1 LENFLSKERMDASSV
16 SSVYEMKQELGK
28 GAFSVVYL
36 AVNKNTGEKVAIKI
50 IDKHETKQ
58 EDQKRL
64 KTEVEILKRVKH
76 PNIICM
82 KDLFDTPDKLYLVI
96 ELVTGGELFD
106 KIVEKGP
113 DRAVCP
119 ARFVV
124 DLPYHGLW
132 STPVVLARA
141 CLQDGTHTAVARARH
156 RCVAHSVG
164 SDRFRGD
171 ALGNSAHGGRPSLK
185 SRARAHGAASYGA
198 YALFREHLG
207 TLGIVSKPVRRS
219 L

>member
-1 LENFLSKERMDASSV
+1 MHRRNLIRFIYINIPICKSWSMRAPTSGNVFDAARNAQHEGIRSV
-16 SSVYEMKQELGK
+16 
-28 GAFSVVYL
+28 
-36 AVNKNTGEKVAIKI
+36 AVR
-50 IDKHETKQ
+50 D
-58 EDQKRL
+58 
-64 KTEVEILKRVKH
+64 
-76 PNIICM
+76 
-82 KDLFDTPDKLYLVI
+82 
-96 ELVTGGELFD
+96 
-106 KIVEKGP
+106 

-132 STPVVLARA
+132 SAPVVLARA

-171 ALGNSAHGGRPSLK
+171 ALGNSALGGRPSLK

-198 YALFREHLG
+198 YAFFREHLG